1 MLKVIRP
8 EDVNSINAPVKIPDA
23 VIVPRPVVKAPKQEL
38 GDVGIDMSSLP
49 QEELDKLRSYF
60 DNARKEMLEEAEAAA
75 SNAALRAE
83 EITENARRQAEE
95 MIREAES
102 SAENIISQAQAEG
115 EIIKEQAK
123 KDGFEQGRN
132 EMVSVIDGR
141 LDELSQTVD
150 DIRSCQLEN
159 YDELC
164 RELKYFAADIAEKL
178 VYRKIDE
185 DDRYLEELVK
195 AALSEMKGG
204 DWITVELSDKLGALA
219 RALKEAQLG
228 GEIDENVSFE
238 QACCEK
244 DTIRLSTD
252 RQAMDVSIPVQL
264 ANIRKFFNSG
274 GEKNDEE

>member
-8 EDVNSINAPVKIPDA
+8 EDVNSVNAPVKIPDA
-23 VIVPRPVVKAPKQEL
+23 VIVPRPVIKAPKQEL

-95 MIREAES
+95 IIREAES
-102 SAENIISQAQAEG
+102 SAEDIISQAQAEG

-123 KDGFEQGRN
+123 KDGFLQGRS

-141 LDELSQTVD
+141 LEELSQTVN
-150 DIRSCQLEN
+150 DIKSCQLEN

-238 QACCEK
+238 QTCCDK

-252 RQAMDVSIPVQL
+252 RQATDISIPVQL
-264 ANIRKFFNSG
+264 ANIREFFNSG